1 VIKPPRESAGEL
13 LLQMKR
19 SAEAKQEFTLA
30 LARTPLR
37 IAPLLGLARAEKA
50 LGNRA
55 ESRKIYQQIRDIW
68 HNADSDLPDLAE
80 VRAESIGGR

>member
-1 VIKPPRESAGEL
+1 
-13 LLQMKR
+13 MKR
-19 SAEAKQEFTLA
+19 PREAKQEFTLA

-55 ESRKIYQQIRDIW
+55 ESKRSYQQILSIW
-68 HNADSDLPDLAE
+68 HNADTNLPELTE
-80 VRAESIGGR
+80 VRSGSR